1 MRKERHMRKLKL
13 QYCITDSRANVVG
26 LIFCEYLN
34 RQKKEDVFSISNHK
48 LQLEIVVDDPNEK
61 IMTLISELPFDKVES
76 LSIEDIHEESDT
88 KNESNDDGSKE
99 SNASSALINNEETAA
114 KPKEE
119 GEKSK
124 EPRSV
129 VAKSKGA
136 RIIPEMDEVG
146 KSIFERTAKE
156 AKSFNE
162 FIMKMGEFIGI
173 NISYQLFFYSL
184 VKAAC
189 DVDTVNL
196 DEISKNMEQ
205 YGEGFNNSKKITVSQ
220 LVKKSFARIG
230 SSSRFLTVLAEFIKY
245 KDYKFSD
252 EIVIDDDTCT
262 KTQNVSADETKK
274 DSMEEGYKVLSKEL
288 LDLTSDSKL
297 DFFKKVEI
305 ILDTI
310 RVEDDDN
317 SYDSMSKDL
326 VRVMVKTT
334 KDISEGINLK
344 DAMSNNA
351 IRLFG
356 EKGYIAEACIYQSIK
371 NYCLSVGYES
381 DSMYEAF
388 FEDLTKLM

>member
-13 QYCITDSRANVVG
+13 QYCITDGRANVVG
-26 LIFCEYLN
+26 LIFCEYLM

-119 GEKSK
+119 GTKSK
-124 EPRSV
+124 ESRSV
-129 VAKSKGA
+129 AVKPKGA

-173 NISYQLFFYSL
+173 NITYQLFFYSL

-230 SSSRFLTVLAEFIKY
+230 SSSRFLTVLGEFIKY

-310 RVEDDDN
+310 RVEDEDN

-356 EKGYIAEACIYQSIK
+356 EKAYIAEACIYQSIK

>member
-1 MRKERHMRKLKL
+1 M
-13 QYCITDSRANVVG
+13 TNGANCTIV
-26 LIFCEYLN
+26 LI
-34 RQKKEDVFSISNHK
+34 QKYS
-48 LQLEIVVDDPNEK
+48 Q
-61 IMTLISELPFDKVES
+61 
-76 LSIEDIHEESDT
+76 
-88 KNESNDDGSKE
+88 GS
-99 SNASSALINNEETAA
+99 
-114 KPKEE
+114 
-119 GEKSK
+119 
-124 EPRSV
+124 
-129 VAKSKGA
+129 
-136 RIIPEMDEVG
+136 
-146 KSIFERTAKE
+146 RTAKE

-220 LVKKSFARIG
+220 MVKKSFARIG

-262 KTQNVSADETKK
+262 KTQNVSAYETKK

-310 RVEDDDN
+310 RAEDDDN

-334 KDISEGINLK
+334 KDISEGSNLK
-344 DAMSNNA
+344 EAMSNNA

-356 EKGYIAEACIYQSIK
+356 EKAYIAEAFIYQSIK